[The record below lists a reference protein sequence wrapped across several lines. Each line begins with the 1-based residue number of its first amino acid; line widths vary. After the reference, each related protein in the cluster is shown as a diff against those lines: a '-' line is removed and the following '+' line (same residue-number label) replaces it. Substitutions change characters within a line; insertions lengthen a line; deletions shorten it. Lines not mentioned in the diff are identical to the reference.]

1 MTRPQFYM
9 YENWDNGKT
18 NDQVY
23 TIHELAQA
31 TVNMYI
37 NLSFIRVS
45 QFLLAV
51 TSIIKSLRA

>member
-1 MTRPQFYM
+1 M